1 MTVSEYVMTHH
12 ACAISDV
19 PLEDAKRIAVEFP
32 SANPRNDFW
41 LFIERGLASDIVQMR
56 FIDGSFYNWMNGPKM
71 HYGIGALYSLSDVIS
86 FSKLEMETEQDEI
99 DVSFAVLADI
109 L

>member
-1 MTVSEYVMTHH
+1 MTVGEFVMTHH

-19 PLEDAKRIAVEFP
+19 PLEAAKRIANEFP
-32 SANPRNDFW
+32 TTNLQNDFRR
-41 LFIERGLASDIVQMR
+41 FVECGLAAPVVQMR

-71 HYGIGALYSLSDVIS
+71 HYSIGALYNLSDVIS
-86 FSKLEMETEQDEI
+86 FSKLEMEAEQDEI
-99 DVSFAVLADI
+99 DVSFDILADI

>member
-19 PLEDAKRIAVEFP
+19 PLEDAKRIANEFP
-32 SANPRNDFW
+32 TTNSRNGFR
-41 LFIERGLASDIVQMR
+41 LFVERGLANPVVQMR
-56 FIDGSFYNWMNGPKM
+56 FIDGSFYSWMNGPKM
-71 HYGIGALYSLSDVIS
+71 HYRIGTFCNLSDVIS
-86 FSKLEMETEQDEI
+86 FSKLEMEAEQDEI
-99 DVSFAVLADI
+99 DVSFDVLADI